1 MEDLKPIL
9 DAMVDLAA
17 GIQLDEPRF
26 EECASKVLTPLLM
39 QNIDEKT
46 PSQRKTCQISGNIRA
61 IREFPADL
69 F

>member
-39 QNIDEKT
+39 HNID
-46 PSQRKTCQISGNIRA
+46 A
-61 IREFPADL
+61 
-69 F
+69 